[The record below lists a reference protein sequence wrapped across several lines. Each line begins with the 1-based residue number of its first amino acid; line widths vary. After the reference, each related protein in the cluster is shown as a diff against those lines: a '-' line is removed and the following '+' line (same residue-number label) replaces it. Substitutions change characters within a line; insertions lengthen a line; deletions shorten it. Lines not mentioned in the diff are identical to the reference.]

1 MFGYFSSKQKCVR
14 TFVLTKTLVF
24 SLPMHAKK
32 KSSTRLLKFLF
43 YNSFRTPCC
52 LFTDEFRGAIA
63 IDSDVLCP
71 GSCPNSRNRQKCG
84 RRSINDNTIP
94 LPWFALKLLKADF
107 SSPTTCIILV
117 YVFLPYILKFIERKK
132 NIVMLMVAHKSLSLY
147 GLRKIRRLH
156 RPRLFIRR
164 YYW

>member
-1 MFGYFSSKQKCVR
+1 MFTYFY
-14 TFVLTKTLVF
+14 LDLNF
-24 SLPMHAKK
+24 SLPLHAKK
-32 KSSTRLLKFLF
+32 KSSTPLFRFLS
-43 YNSFRTPCC
+43 YNSFRTPCT
-52 LFTDEFRGAIA
+52 LFTDKFRGAIA
-63 IDSDVLCP
+63 IDSDALCP
-71 GSCPNSRNRQKCG
+71 GSCPNSRNRQKRC

-117 YVFLPYILKFIERKK
+117 YVFLPYFLKFIERKK
-132 NIVMLMVAHKSLSLY
+132 YIVMLIVAHKSLTLY